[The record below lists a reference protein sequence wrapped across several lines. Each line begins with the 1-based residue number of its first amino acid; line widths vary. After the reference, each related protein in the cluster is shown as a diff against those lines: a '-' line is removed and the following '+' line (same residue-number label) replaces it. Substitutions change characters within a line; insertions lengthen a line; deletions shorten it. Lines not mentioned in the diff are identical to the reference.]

1 MKELITNPQVEMNKV
16 KITGIPALEF
26 IPSSQVE
33 RGLIFYHGWSSCKE
47 NQIFRASTLA
57 SYGMRVL
64 VPDAEFHGER
74 GEIDYDDE
82 ETLEKYFFPILINSC
97 RESAGL
103 INYLEK
109 KLGNQSFVG
118 VMGHS
123 MGGFIASGV
132 ITSYD
137 RINTMINVNG
147 SCAWLKTRNIL
158 LEHHNSA
165 NRTPENLNIIDL
177 GEKQID
183 LKRYDPYYNIS
194 QLNQR
199 PILMLHGEEDTS
211 VPFAAQRYFYEKAR
225 EHYDSGENINLKT
238 YENLNH
244 YFTTGMLEEC
254 ITWMRSK
261 S

>member
-1 MKELITNPQVEMNKV
+1 MDELITNPQVEMRKV
-16 KITGIPALEF
+16 KITGIPAFEF
-26 IPSSQVE
+26 IPSSSVKK
-33 RGLIFYHGWSSCKE
+33 GLIFYHGWSSRKE
-47 NQIFRASTLA
+47 NQIFRASTIA

-74 GEIDYDDE
+74 GEIDYEDE

-109 KLGNQSFVG
+109 QLGKQPFIG

-123 MGGFIASGV
+123 MGGFIAGGV
-132 ITSYD
+132 IASDD

-147 SCAWLKTRNIL
+147 SCAWLKTRDIL
-158 LEHHNSA
+158 LENRDSA
-165 NRTPENLNIIDL
+165 KSSTENLNIIEL
-177 GEKQID
+177 GDKQFD

-194 QLNQR
+194 KINQR

-211 VPFAAQRYFYEKAR
+211 VPFAAQKYFYEKAR
-225 EHYDSGENINLKT
+225 EHYNMKEDIRLET

-244 YFTTGMLEEC
+244 YFTTGMLEES
-254 ITWMRSK
+254 ITWLK
-261 S
+261 NKL